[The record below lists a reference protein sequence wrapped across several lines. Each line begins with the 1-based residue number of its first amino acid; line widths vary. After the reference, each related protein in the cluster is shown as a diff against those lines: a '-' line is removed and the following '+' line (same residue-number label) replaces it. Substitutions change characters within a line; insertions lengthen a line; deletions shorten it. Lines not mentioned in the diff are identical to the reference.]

1 MDSRLRRTKNTSVGS
16 SDARAFAATT
26 ATKPL
31 SQALVRAVRLS
42 AGFWRDPRGTTR
54 RWRAEGIAPGR
65 VEIDPPAPGTVRLYL
80 LPDPFDTG
88 VEAARL
94 ARTAHVD

>member
-1 MDSRLRRTKNTSVGS
+1 MDPMLPPVVETWGDHRSE
-16 SDARAFAATT
+16 D
-26 ATKPL
+26 P
-31 SQALVRAVRLS
+31 SQLPRWGRPITRVFVRAVRLS

-65 VEIDPPAPGTVRLYL
+65 IEIDPPEPGTFKLYL
-80 LPDPFDTG
+80 LPDPLDPDL
-88 VEAARL
+88 EAARL

>member
-1 MDSRLRRTKNTSVGS
+1 V
-16 SDARAFAATT
+16 
-26 ATKPL
+26 
-31 SQALVRAVRLS
+31 SQVLVRAVRLS

-65 VEIDPPAPGTVRLYL
+65 VEIDPPAPGTFKLYL
-80 LPDPFDTG
+80 LPDPFDTDL
-88 VEAARL
+88 EAARL